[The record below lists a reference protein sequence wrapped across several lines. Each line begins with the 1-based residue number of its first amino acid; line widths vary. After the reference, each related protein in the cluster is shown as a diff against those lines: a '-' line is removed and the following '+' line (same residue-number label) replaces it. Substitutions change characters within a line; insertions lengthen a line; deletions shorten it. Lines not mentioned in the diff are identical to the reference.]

1 MRQLAADR
9 DAKGDIVVKARLF
22 TLVTLCSCLPFLVA
36 TQARSQRS
44 PAPKPIMT
52 QTRNGV
58 VLSILAIERTKVWE
72 QKMWADAFSKPSTGE
87 SYNAKSGEEW
97 IVCRIRIKCKS
108 NRVSYKHLELL
119 DAAANTYKS
128 LLLEIFWEAPE
139 GKSLDVVNEIPFG
152 VPAGTRIKSLRIED
166 FSFDLENIANSG
178 KG

>member
-1 MRQLAADR
+1 M
-9 DAKGDIVVKARLF
+9 KTRLL

-36 TQARSQRS
+36 TQASSQRR
-44 PAPKPIMT
+44 PASRPIMT

-58 VLSILAIERTKVWE
+58 VLSILTIERTKVWE
-72 QKMWADAFSKPSTGE
+72 QKMWADAFSKPSTGD

-97 IVCRIRIKCKS
+97 IVFRVRIKSKS
-108 NRVSYKHLELL
+108 NRVSYKHLELT
-119 DAAANTYKS
+119 DATANTYKP

-152 VPAGTRIKSLRIED
+152 VPVGARIKFLHIED
-166 FSFDLENIANSG
+166 FSFDLENIANGS